1 MATTFNIP
9 KLTDRDVIAALGR
22 VRETIKPLQE
32 FKVRFHVPHRGDVV
46 IEATPP
52 EDEPSLKFVF
62 DAASQTIPHFD
73 LIHPTGHLALRLE
86 RKPESV
92 MDKATIRDEWHGYI
106 NEQTRRQLPEIAVAL
121 TASARAELKASEV
134 EAAFKG
140 SDDNSWNRYRDAQMA
155 VVNSLQ
161 QALETLLI
169 KTADKNAE
177 LDRTRSARFEQLEKD
192 LREEISN
199 ERKTLQGEFETKEKT
214 LEERTK
220 GIADRESA
228 FNTKEARYVARKKQE
243 EQIEQVKTWLND
255 WKLTQGTTEKRRGVF
270 WAYVAA
276 LVITGV
282 LTAYATYHNYQILKT
297 ADDIAKLQWW
307 HWLAIISKS
316 FFPLAAF
323 TTFMVYFIRWSS
335 GWARQHADE
344 EFINRTRLIDIG
356 RSAWL
361 LEAVRDAQERNKEI
375 PPELLKE
382 LSRNLFTHTATNDGD
397 VQPQAAADI
406 LLQGLSSLRVKS
418 ADGTEVEAKRGK

>member
-1 MATTFNIP
+1 MATTSYIP
-9 KLTDRDVIAALGR
+9 RQSDLEIIAALSR
-22 VRETIKPLQE
+22 VQASGDWNPALKIFIHLDHQGWAELPNDHPEAFEQIQFALKLNSTVLSQFQIQNSHRIVLNINRDFAKPW
-32 FKVRFHVPHRGDVV
+32 D
-46 IEATPP
+46 
-52 EDEPSLKFVF
+52 SLTVADDWINAIP
-62 DAASQTIPHFD
+62 DA
-73 LIHPTGHLALRLE
+73 
-86 RKPESV
+86 
-92 MDKATIRDEWHGYI
+92 
-106 NEQTRRQLPEIAVAL
+106 QTRTRHYVEMV
-121 TASARAELKASEV
+121 ASARAELKAPDLDASL
-134 EAAFKG
+134 KG
-140 SDDNSWNRYRDAQMA
+140 ASDDAWNRYRDAQMA

-161 QALETLLI
+161 QASETLLI
-169 KTADKNAE
+169 KTAERNAE
-177 LDRTRSARFEQLEKD
+177 LDRDRSARFEKLERELRDEIFGDRQQLQLE
-192 LREEISN
+192 
-199 ERKTLQGEFETKEKT
+199 FEAKEKV
-214 LEERTK
+214 LADRTK
-220 GIADRESA
+220 QLTDREAA
-228 FNTKEARYVARKKQE
+228 FNTEEARYVARKKQE
-243 EQIEQVKTWLND
+243 EQMEQLKNWMKSWN
-255 WKLTQGTTEKRRGVF
+255 LTSGTTKKRWPIFG
-270 WAYVAA
+270 AYVAA
-276 LVITGV
+276 LVITGC
-282 LTAYATYHNYQILKT
+282 LTAYATYHNFQILKS

-382 LSRNLFTHTATNDGD
+382 LSRNLFTHTASNDGD

>member
-1 MATTFNIP
+1 MPTKFYIP
-9 KLTDRDVIAALGR
+9 RQTDSEIILAMGRILETEGWTPALNVSVHLEHRGWVQLPDDQMHEYPEIQFALKLDSTVMNHFTIKNPNRNVLKVDRDFSKSWDSVEVVDDWLH
-22 VRETIKPLQE
+22 ENPD
-32 FKVRFHVPHRGDVV
+32 VPKR
-46 IEATPP
+46 A
-52 EDEPSLKFVF
+52 
-62 DAASQTIPHFD
+62 
-73 LIHPTGHLALRLE
+73 
-86 RKPESV
+86 
-92 MDKATIRDEWHGYI
+92 RDY
-106 NEQTRRQLPEIAVAL
+106 AKMVAC
-121 TASARAELKASEV
+121 ARAEFKAHDL
-134 EAAFKG
+134 EAALKG
-140 SDDNSWNRYRDAQMA
+140 AGDDAWNRYRDAQMA

-161 QALETLLI
+161 QASETLLI

-177 LDRTRSARFEQLEKD
+177 LDRARSARFEQLEKD
-192 LREEISN
+192 LREEISG
-199 ERKTLQGEFETKEKT
+199 ERKKLNAEFEAKEKT
-214 LEERTK
+214 LGEEAK
-220 GIADRESA
+220 QLAEQKAA

-243 EQIEQVKTWLND
+243 EQIEQVKDWLKD
-255 WKLTQGTTEKRRGVF
+255 WKLTEGTAEKRRGVF
-270 WAYVAA
+270 WAYIAA
-276 LVITGV
+276 LVITGG
-282 LTAYATYHNYQILKT
+282 LTIYATGHNYQLLKS

-307 HWLAIISKS
+307 HWLAMISKS

-356 RSAWL
+356 RSSWL

-382 LSRNLFTHTATNDGD
+382 LSRNLFTHTASNEGD

>member
-1 MATTFNIP
+1 MAITFYIP
-9 KLTDRDVIAALGR
+9 RQTDLESVVALSR
-22 VRETIKPLQE
+22 VRASVGWNPAMKLSVHLEHQGWVQLPDDHPETSEQIQ
-32 FKVRFHVPHRGDVV
+32 F
-46 IEATPP
+46 A
-52 EDEPSLKFVF
+52 LKLDSTVF
-62 DAASQTIPHFD
+62 T
-73 LIHPTGHLALRLE
+73 HLALKNPHRNALTIN
-86 RKPESV
+86 RDLAKPWDTV
-92 MDKATIRDEWHGYI
+92 TVADDWI
-106 NEQTRRQLPEIAVAL
+106 NDIPDPQTRTRHYAEMI
-121 TASARAELKASEV
+121 ASARAELKAHDLDASL
-134 EAAFKG
+134 KG
-140 SDDNSWNRYRDAQMA
+140 AGDDAWNRYRDSQMA

-161 QALETLLI
+161 QASETLLI

-177 LDRTRSARFEQLEKD
+177 LDRARSERFEQLEKA
-192 LREEISN
+192 LREEISD
-199 ERKTLQGEFETKEKT
+199 ERKKLQGEFEAKEKSLTDRTKELT
-214 LEERTK
+214 
-220 GIADRESA
+220 DREAA

-276 LVITGV
+276 LVITAG
-282 LTAYATYHNYQILKT
+282 LTLYATGHNYQILKS

-316 FFPLAAF
+316 LFPLAAF

-335 GWARQHADE
+335 MWARQHADE

-356 RSAWL
+356 RSSWL

-382 LSRNLFTHTATNDGD
+382 LSRNLFTHTASNQGD

-406 LLQGLSSLRVKS
+406 LLQGLSQLRVKS